1 MNEQDEKILEQYLKD
16 LKKQRII
23 ISLILFL
30 IVIIGFIFSKEYM
43 KRNGDSLNINNEVIE
58 VKEQFNI
65 NYISNRNIKY
75 IRKT

>member
-30 IVIIGFIFSKEYM
+30 IV
-43 KRNGDSLNINNEVIE
+43 SLN
-58 VKEQFNI
+58 
-65 NYISNRNIKY
+65 
-75 IRKT
+75 